1 MQKNSFLTPS
11 ELETIGFQSVG
22 QSVQI
27 SRNAVFYNPQNVSV
41 GDNTRIDDQVVISAG
56 SQVKIGRYVHLSLGV
71 SILGKGGVTIEDFVS
86 VSVKTSIF
94 SSNDDY
100 SGAYMTNPTVPGHLT
115 NVDSGLV
122 QIRKHVIIGAHCV
135 ILPHSDLGA
144 ESAYG
149 ALSLMKGKYESNAI
163 YAGSPAKKIG
173 VRQNTCEKLSEE
185 LS

>member
-22 QSVQI
+22 QNVQI
-27 SRNAVFYNPQNVSV
+27 SRNAVFYNPQNICV
-41 GDNTRIDDQVVISAG
+41 GNHTRIDDQVVISAG
-56 SQVKIGRYVHLSLGV
+56 SQVTIGRYVHLSLGV
-71 SILGKGGVTIEDFVS
+71 SILGKGEIVIEDFVS

-100 SGAYMTNPTVPGHLT
+100 SGAYMTNPTVPSHLT

-122 QIRKHVIIGAHCV
+122 QIRKHVVIGAHSV
-135 ILPHSDLGA
+135 VLPHSDLGT

-149 ALSLMKGKYESNAI
+149 ALSLMKGKYESNSI

-173 VRQNTCEKLSEE
+173 VRQDTCEKLS
-185 LS
+185 LRLC